1 MSEKSNSHFT
11 IGEFSR
17 LFGVSKQ
24 TLFYYEKNNIFAPRV
39 VEANGYRYYSLDQY
53 FVFEIIIT
61 LRKLGVPLKQI
72 KDYVD
77 NRSTD
82 ALQRL
87 FADKALEYELQLE
100 LLNRNRHSLLI
111 NLVRLRRAAEIK
123 TNRITLENCE
133 NEYYIAADFST
144 EKKSMK
150 DQVRLIAGHN
160 LPFAKSELF
169 NEYFMGYIVPAKNL
183 RSGSPHT
190 ITQIFTQVSH
200 PDEFAKA
207 TIKPQGLYAKL
218 TTPDGY
224 HTGYQAAISKLL
236 EFIERN
242 ALSIVGNAYIIQLKN
257 YWETANPHNYITQIA
272 IHVDDK

>member
-1 MSEKSNSHFT
+1 MPDKASTHFT

-24 TLFYYEKNNIFAPRV
+24 TLFYYEKNNIFSPRV
-39 VEANGYRYYSLDQY
+39 VETNGYRYYSLDQY

-100 LLNRNRHSLLI
+100 LLHRNRHSLLI
-111 NLVRLRRAAEIK
+111 NEARLRQASEIK

-133 NEYYIAADFST
+133 TEYYVAADFSAA
-144 EKKSMK
+144 KNSMK
-150 DQVRLIAGHN
+150 DQIRLIADHN

-169 NEYFMGYIVPAKNL
+169 NEYFMGYIVPAENL
-183 RSGSPHT
+183 RADSPHT
-190 ITQIFTQVSH
+190 ITQIFTQISR

-207 TIKPQGLYAKL
+207 TTKPQGLYAKI

-224 HTGYQAAISKLL
+224 HTGYQAAIAKLL
-236 EFIERN
+236 DFIECN
-242 ALSIVGNAYIIQLKN
+242 ALSIAGNAYIIQLKN
-257 YWETANPHNYITQIA
+257 YWATATPHNYITQIA
-272 IHVDDK
+272 IHVNDK